1 MSINFPLLLVI
12 AVALCGALALFD
24 LIFLAPRR
32 RAAIAQYQGQ
42 VGEPDEAVVE
52 RLSKEP
58 LLVEYGKS
66 FFPVLAIVL
75 VLRSFLVEPFQIP
88 SGSMKPTLEVGDF
101 ILVNKFAYGIRL
113 PVLDTKIIE
122 VDDPQRGDVMVFRY
136 PSDPNINYIKRVV
149 GLAGDHVRYSSDKR
163 LFVNGKPVAEQLL
176 GEEPG
181 SLGSVVL
188 YQERLGEMEHL
199 IRKEMHRY
207 RVEPGREWVVPQG
220 HYFMMGDNR
229 DNSNDSR
236 YWNDPDIPKPLLGMV
251 PDRNIVGKAFAVWM
265 SWPDPKLRN
274 LPNFSRVGL
283 IH

>member
-1 MSINFPLLLVI
+1 V
-12 AVALCGALALFD
+12 LALFD
-24 LIFLAPRR
+24 LLFLAPRR
-32 RAAIAQYQGQ
+32 RTAIANYQGQ
-42 VGEPDEAVVE
+42 VNQPDEAVVE
-52 RLSKEP
+52 RLNKEP

-149 GLAGDHVRYSSDKR
+149 GLAGDQIRYTSDKR
-163 LFVNGKPVAEQLL
+163 LFVNGQPVAEKLL

-181 SLGSVVL
+181 SLGSAAL
-188 YQERLGEMEHL
+188 YEERLGSIEHL
-199 IRKEMHRY
+199 IRKEMNRY
-207 RVEPGREWVVPQG
+207 RIEPGREWMVPQG
-220 HYFMMGDNR
+220 YYFMMGDNR

-236 YWNDPDIPKPLLGMV
+236 YWNDPAIARELLGMV
-251 PDRNIVGKAFAVWM
+251 PDQNIVGKAFAVWM